1 MGLHLQMI
9 GVLGLPKYCNLSAK
23 VNSHIK
29 YSPLAGVAYTFFL
42 DKKSIQKSQGF
53 NELT

>member
-1 MGLHLQMI
+1 MGSDLKTV
-9 GVLGLPKYCNLSAK
+9 GFVGLPKYFNIITEF
-23 VNSHIK
+23 NSHIK